1 MSLLFIS
8 HSSVDGAA
16 ALEVKERLSA
26 AGFAAWFLDFDP
38 AYGIPAGRDW
48 QRELY
53 AQLRKSDSVIFLA
66 SAASVASQWCITEVG
81 LAQSLGKPVFPLR
94 LEAGVSLD
102 LLDGVQWIELSE
114 GETVFTRLIAG
125 LRQAG
130 LDPAD
135 SFAWD
140 PTRSPYP
147 GLESFS
153 GDDAAMFFGR
163 DDEIDRLL
171 ELLQPTLQRGAGRF
185 VAVVG
190 PSGSGKSS
198 LMRAGLLPRLERLP
212 SKWVVLPA
220 LVPGQQPTR
229 NLAHCVAAAWDTRGQ
244 PRPFEEIAAVL
255 RHGGAGLVE
264 LAGELGEL
272 AGAAVPRGAANGRVN
287 VLVVIDQAEELL
299 TRTGVR
305 EQQAFLRLLREALG
319 DVSPVWVVATM
330 RSEFLSTA
338 PDRAGLA
345 EVIDDPLVIEPLSR
359 ARLPVVIQNPAQRAG
374 LQFAPGLVEQ
384 MVEETTGG
392 DALPL
397 LAYTLREL
405 YQQAGADGN
414 VTVAE
419 YQALGGVVGALKHR
433 ADRLRDELAR
443 RGHSELV
450 LPTLTKF
457 AVVEGD
463 AEPTGRR
470 VPRTALGPDE
480 QQVVDAFVDARLL
493 TSTVDVDGET
503 VVGVAHEA
511 LLRQWTPLREAI
523 EESRSTLRMR
533 SEVERLTLDWIAGQ
547 RDESYLLRGRRLA
560 ELSSWVD
567 LTTDLG
573 PQERDFLA
581 ASNALS
587 VREEV
592 RLRRSVRRLRLTVAG
607 LVGFLVLALVAGT
620 LAFQA
625 NRRNQAQSRVAL
637 ARQLGAE
644 AGSIALNEPDTAIL
658 LGLQALSAA
667 HADADRPPP
676 SAGMISGLAALQHE
690 STLLAAHTGQVH
702 AVAYSH
708 DGRFAATGSWDQTV
722 RFWDPHTYQEAGAP
736 IQSPSPVNALAISP
750 DSRLIATGGED
761 GIVRLWDTASRQ
773 PVGTP
778 VDVDGSYLYSVAF
791 SPDGRL
797 IAAGSEA
804 GTVRVWDVTTGRP
817 VLGRALAQLDGSV
830 IRVTFSRDGQLLA
843 AAVWEN
849 DETGSARIWRVRD
862 RSPIGSPLT
871 FDDPV
876 RSVAFQPAGALL
888 AVAAG
893 KSVRLWDPATGKA
906 VGAAFTGHTDDVYA
920 IAFTNDGQTMATGSA
935 DKRVR
940 FWQVDSRTPRGGPV
954 IGHTADV
961 QDVAFSP
968 DGNTLLSGSWDTTA
982 RAWRVP
988 ETFSVSRFLS
998 GHVGKVDGIAFSPR
1012 GDLLATSGVDDD
1024 TTRLWG
1030 PPDWQP
1036 DGNPLR
1042 HDDYPQ
1048 QVVFSPGGRLIA
1060 TAAGYGGTATI
1071 WEVARERRLRTI
1083 QLHDPSDENYSVQDI
1098 AFSPD
1103 GRLIA
1108 TGDSETQLR
1117 FWQVDSGRE
1126 HGKPLTH
1133 LEVVN
1138 AVTFSPEGT
1147 LVAAGLADRTVHV
1160 WDVRTRQPH
1169 GPVLRGHT
1177 NQVWSLDFSPDGK
1190 LLASAGD
1197 DRTVRLWDTATGQP
1211 HGRPILGHE
1220 DCIWQVAFSPD
1231 GQTLATASEDGT
1243 VKLWRVSDPTQ
1254 VGSELSA
1261 HEGPLY
1267 GLAFSPDGRTL
1278 GTVGAN
1284 GAVRLWDLRFQEW
1297 QAAEWQAAG
1306 CRLVRRNLSWTEW
1319 QQFLPG
1325 RPYQRT
1331 CAEFPSGP
1339 GAPSSAPAATYSR

>member
-8 HSSVDGAA
+8 HSSFDRAA
-16 ALEVKERLSA
+16 ALEVKERLAA
-26 AGFAAWFLDFDP
+26 AGFAALFLDFDP

-48 QRELY
+48 QPELY
-53 AQLRKSDSVIFLA
+53 AQLRKADGVIFLA

-81 LAQSLGKPVFPLR
+81 LAQSLGKPVLPLR
-94 LEAGVSLD
+94 LEAGIRLG
-102 LLDGVQWIELSE
+102 LLDGVQWIELSD
-114 GETVFTRLIAG
+114 GETAFTRLLAG
-125 LRQAG
+125 LRRAG

-153 GDDAAMFFGR
+153 GDDAAVFFGR

-212 SKWVVLPA
+212 SNWVVLPA

-229 NLAHCVAAAWDTRGQ
+229 NLAHCMAAAFDTRGQ

-272 AGAAVPRGAANGRVN
+272 AGAAVPGGAANGRVN

-319 DVSPVWVVATM
+319 DYSPVWVVATV

-338 PDRAGLA
+338 PERAGLA
-345 EVIDDPLVIEPLSR
+345 EVIDDPLIIEPLSR
-359 ARLPVVIQNPAQRAG
+359 TRLPIVIQQPAQRAG
-374 LQFAPGLVEQ
+374 LQFAHGLVEQ

-397 LAYTLREL
+397 LAYMLREL
-405 YQQAGADGN
+405 YQHAGADGV
-414 VTVAE
+414 VTSAE
-419 YQALGGVVGALKHR
+419 YHRLGGVIGALQSR
-433 ADRLRDELAR
+433 ADRLRDELNR
-443 RGHSELV
+443 RGHGESV
-450 LPTLTKF
+450 MPTLTKF
-457 AVVEGD
+457 AVVDGD
-463 AEPTGRR
+463 AEPTSRR
-470 VPRTALGPDE
+470 ISRMALGPDE
-480 QQVVDAFVDARLL
+480 QAVADAFVDARLL
-493 TSTVDVDGET
+493 TSSVDSDGET
-503 VVGVAHEA
+503 VVAVAHEA
-511 LLRQWTPLREAI
+511 LLRQWTPLRDAI
-523 EESRSTLRMR
+523 EASRSSLRMR

-560 ELSSWVD
+560 EVSSWAD

-581 ASNALS
+581 ASNALA
-587 VREEV
+587 VRDQV

-607 LVGFLVLALVAGT
+607 LVGFLVLALISTVIA
-620 LAFQA
+620 A
-625 NRRNQAQSRVAL
+625 NVTRQSQAQSRVAL
-637 ARQLGAE
+637 ARQLGAD
-644 AGSIALNEPDTAIL
+644 AGSIARNEPDTAIL

-667 HADADRPPP
+667 HADADGPPP
-676 SAGMISGLAALQHE
+676 SAGLLSGLAQLNHE
-690 STLLAAHTGQVH
+690 STLLTAHTDQVH
-702 AVAYSH
+702 AVAYSP
-708 DGRFAATGSWDQTV
+708 DGRFAVTGGWDRTV
-722 RFWDPHTYQEAGAP
+722 RFWDPRTFQEAGIP
-736 IQSPSPVNALAISP
+736 IQLPSIVNALAISP
-750 DSRLIATGGED
+750 DSRLVAIGGED
-761 GIVRLWDTASRQ
+761 GIVRLWDTATRL

-778 VDVDGSYLYSVAF
+778 VNVDGSYLFSVAF

-797 IAAGSEA
+797 IAAGSDA
-804 GTVRVWDVTTGRP
+804 GTVRVWDVATGRP
-817 VLGRALAQLDGSV
+817 LLGRALAQLGASV

-862 RSPIGSPLT
+862 GSQLGSPLT

-876 RSVAFQPAGALL
+876 RSVAFQPVGTLL

-906 VGAAFTGHTDDVYA
+906 IGAAFTGHTDDVHA
-920 IAFTNDGQTMATGSA
+920 IAFTNDGRTMATGSV

-940 FWQVDSRTPRGGPV
+940 FWQVNSRTPRGGPV

-968 DGNTLLSGSWDTTA
+968 DGGTLLSGSWDTTA

-998 GHVGKVDGIAFSPR
+998 GHVGEVNGIAFSPR
-1012 GDLLATSGVDDD
+1012 GGLLATSGVDD
-1024 TTRLWG
+1024 TTRLWKL
-1030 PPDWQP
+1030 P
-1036 DGNPLR
+1036 DGQPHGSPLR

-1048 QVVFSPGGRLIA
+1048 RLAFSPDGRMIA
-1060 TAAGYGGTATI
+1060 TAAAYGGTATI
-1071 WEVARERRLRTI
+1071 WEVARGRRLMTI
-1083 QLHDPSDENYSVQDI
+1083 QLHDPSDENYNVQDI
-1098 AFSPD
+1098 AFSR
-1103 GRLIA
+1103 RLLA
-1108 TGDSETQLR
+1108 TGDSETQVR
-1117 FWQVDSGRE
+1117 FWHVDSGHE
-1126 HGKPLTH
+1126 YGKPLTN

-1138 AVTFSPEGT
+1138 AVTFSPDGT
-1147 LVAAGLADRTVHV
+1147 LVAAGLADRTVHI
-1160 WDVRTRQPH
+1160 WDVRTGQPY

-1177 NQVWSLDFSPDGK
+1177 NQVWSVDFSPDGK

-1197 DRTVRLWDTATGQP
+1197 DRTVRLWDTATGQQ
-1211 HGRPILGHE
+1211 HGRPILAHE
-1220 DCIWQVAFSPD
+1220 DVIWRVAFSPD
-1231 GQTLATASEDGT
+1231 GQTLATASGDGT
-1243 VKLWRVSDPTQ
+1243 AKRWQVSDGAP
-1254 VGSELSA
+1254 VESELTA
-1261 HEGPLY
+1261 HEGPLN

-1278 GTVGAN
+1278 GTVGVN
-1284 GAVRLWDLRFQEW
+1284 GAVRLWDLGFQEW
-1297 QAAEWQAAG
+1297 QAVG
-1306 CRLVRRNLSWTEW
+1306 CRLVRRNLSLTEW

-1325 RPYQRT
+1325 KEYQRT

-1339 GAPSSAPAATYSR
+1339 GAPSPAPAATYSN